1 MQSLSKILLTLG
13 LLVAALLCF
22 YVPFKAVAD
31 FNGKRPSAY
40 AGYGWI
46 WAPPD
51 RETVCSSSFD
61 ISNPRMC
68 HVTVDREKALFGILG
83 AAFLFG
89 ALFVVSTSRG
99 SKT

>member
-31 FNGKRPSAY
+31 FNGKRPTAY
-40 AGYGWI
+40 VGYGWI

-61 ISNPRMC
+61 ISNPLMC

>member
-31 FNGKRPSAY
+31 FNGTRPTAY
-40 AGYGWI
+40 VGYGWI

-61 ISNPRMC
+61 ISNPLMC